1 MHLEYEK
8 ELSTD
13 KEKMYSIYYTP
24 LLLGALLLA
33 MSTATCIACSMAKRS
48 LQRSEMD
55 YREFRKEDDVEF
67 ANASTF

>member
-1 MHLEYEK
+1 MLTNGS
-8 ELSTD
+8 LPVSP
-13 KEKMYSIYYTP
+13 SINDNNTVS
-24 LLLGALLLA
+24 LNSVEG
-33 MSTATCIACSMAKRS
+33 SMAKRS